1 MTSSD
6 PEPSDRPI
14 PREVYER
21 LAAAGPGERVEIVLA
36 LIAAH
41 PGGRLVLPARD
52 GLHAVLDEIEL
63 GRPLSGSRRGGEGRK
78 QGTGASVSGP
88 KEGERA
94 SLRGADLQGTHLRQ
108 ANLACVDLSEANLR
122 DAALGQADL
131 RRARLGR
138 ADLRGADLA
147 GARLQ
152 GALLGEADLRGAML
166 EEADL
171 RGARL
176 RFARLDDTVLE
187 KADLRAA
194 DLWGAHLAG
203 AELKEADL
211 RGAVLREADF
221 KGASLTLA
229 RLRGA
234 ALSRSDF
241 SGANL
246 EGADLRK
253 VDLGGA
259 CFRNARLAGAQLQG
273 LDLTGCDIT
282 GVHLSGAWLENAR
295 LERRQLGPA
304 IGEELEGD
312 FDEARKSYLTL
323 ERAFQN
329 LGDYDAA
336 SWAYRRRRRMQKRE
350 VLGRAR
356 ADRGASRWQAAV
368 RHYAQYASD
377 QAVEWLC
384 DYGESVPR
392 VLGSLLALYL
402 AFTLLYGLTGSVV
415 RVVETSQGT
424 VKVPTHNA
432 WDLATFSLLAMSTS
446 GSPAVGLQ
454 PKDEMVHFLTA
465 MEALLGI
472 TLTGLLGFVLG
483 NRIRR

>member
-1 MTSSD
+1 
-6 PEPSDRPI
+6 
-14 PREVYER
+14 VYER
-21 LAAAGPGERVEIVLA
+21 LAAAAPGERVEIVLG

-41 PGGRLVLPARD
+41 PSGRLELPARD
-52 GLHAVLDEIEL
+52 GLHAVLDEVDL
-63 GRPLSGSRRGGEGRK
+63 GRPLSGSRRSGESRSK
-78 QGTGASVSGP
+78 RPSPSISEP
-88 KEGERA
+88 KEGGRA

-108 ANLACVDLSEANLR
+108 ANLAYVDLAEANLQG
-122 DAALGQADL
+122 AALGQADL

-166 EEADL
+166 EEANL

-176 RFARLDDTVLE
+176 RFARLDGAVLE
-187 KADLRAA
+187 KADLRGA

-211 RGAVLREADF
+211 RGAVLREADL
-221 KGASLTLA
+221 KGATLTLA
-229 RLRGA
+229 NLRGA
-234 ALSRSDF
+234 ALGRSDL
-241 SGANL
+241 SGAKL
-246 EGADLRK
+246 GGADLRK

-259 CFRNARLAGAQLQG
+259 CFHGARLAGAQLQG
-273 LDLTGCDIT
+273 LDLTGCDIA
-282 GVHLSGAWLENAR
+282 GIHLSGTWLENVR

-350 VLGRAR
+350 VLGRAQSDW
-356 ADRGASRWQAAV
+356 AAGRWPAAV

-377 QAVEWLC
+377 QSVEWLC

-392 VLGSLLALYL
+392 VLGALLALYL
-402 AFTLLYGLTGSVV
+402 AFTLVYGLTGSVV

-424 VKVPTHNA
+424 VKVPTHNV